1 MIIKELL
8 NRAFMQIDDTGHES
22 YTPYKLLEYYN
33 EGNHLLNH
41 LLASVFP
48 SYVKESYTVTGTG
61 KVELPTNC
69 IAVLKVTADGQEID
83 DYTVN
88 QLKNIAFDAD
98 AEQVI
103 EVEYVPT
110 VDYVNLDDDS
120 GYIAEIETM
129 LVDYI
134 VYRVMQMDASGLVAM
149 WQARLSEL
157 ASQSG
162 GSTDVVMARGYYDYG
177 GQRTDYGD

>member
-8 NRAFMQIDDTGHES
+8 NRAFMQIDDTGHEN
-22 YTPYKLLEYYN
+22 YTQYKLLEYYN

-48 SYVKESYTVTGTG
+48 AYVKRSYTTSSIG

-69 IAVLKVTADGQEID
+69 IAVLKVMADDKEID
-83 DYTVN
+83 DYTVS
-88 QLKNIAFDAD
+88 QLKNIDFDA
-98 AEQVI
+98 EKEEII

-110 VDYVNLDDDS
+110 VDYMTLDDES

-129 LVDYI
+129 LVDYV
-134 VYRVMQMDASGLVAM
+134 VYRVMQMDINGLVAM

-157 ASQSG
+157 ANQSG
-162 GSTDVVMARGYYDYG
+162 GNTGVVMARGYYDYG

>member
-8 NRAFMQIDDTGHES
+8 NRAFMQIDDTGHEN

-48 SYVKESYTVTGTG
+48 SYVKRTYISTGIG

-83 DYTVN
+83 DYTVS

-98 AEQVI
+98 AEETI

-110 VDYVNLDDDS
+110 VDYMTLDDES

-134 VYRVMQMDASGLVAM
+134 VYRVMQMDINGLIAM

-157 ASQSG
+157 ANQSG
-162 GSTDVVMARGYYDYG
+162 GNTGVVMARGYYDYG
-177 GQRTDYGD
+177 SQRTDYGD